1 MQIAHFKLGVI
12 DFTVLVSHTLSVILF
27 SVSNI
32 PRLESVAPID
42 FRYPFSWCLNIQ
54 AGEYT
59 ITLRLVQKPFST
71 MGPFTIN

>member
-42 FRYPFSWCLNIQ
+42 FRYPFS
-54 AGEYT
+54 
-59 ITLRLVQKPFST
+59 
-71 MGPFTIN
+71 